1 MTHPSGIRHYAPNDF
16 PGGEHSENMRP
27 YASIEEAIGVFKN
40 DPLLFPPGRYYSY
53 SSYAV
58 NLLQGVVEKAS
69 GMPFEEYMH
78 KYVWDPAGMR
88 ATQFAVPS
96 RIVPH
101 RAKSYVIENGRAQN
115 VGYGDLTYKFAS
127 GGMMSTAEDL
137 VLFGTA
143 LNRGELLKPET
154 LTRMYT
160 PQIEQLTEFRDG
172 KPSDVKATGQGLM
185 WRIEKDD
192 AGRRIVRHS
201 GAVQQ
206 FHTCLVNY
214 PDENVVVALD
224 ANSYESPGCKE
235 NLAFADMF
243 LPPAAAKK

>member
-1 MTHPSGIRHYAPNDF
+1 
-16 PGGEHSENMRP
+16 
-27 YASIEEAIGVFKN
+27 
-40 DPLLFPPGRYYSY
+40 
-53 SSYAV
+53 
-58 NLLQGVVEKAS
+58 
-69 GMPFEEYMH
+69 
-78 KYVWDPAGMR
+78 MR

-143 LNRGELLKPET
+143 LNRGELLKSET
-154 LTRMYT
+154 LARMYT
-160 PQIEQLTEFRDG
+160 PQIEQLMEFRDG
-172 KPSDVKATGQGLM
+172 KPSEVKATGQGLM
-185 WRIEKDD
+185 WRIGKDD
-192 AGRRIVRHS
+192 AGRRTVSHS

-214 PDENVVVALD
+214 PDDDVVVAMD
-224 ANSYESPGCKE
+224 ANSYESPACKE

-243 LPPAAAKK
+243 LPPPATKK